1 MRQRSL
7 GWSSGRSVGRSPT
20 RRALKAARLIGR
32 WADLWREWSRY
43 ARGVPLLAVIALIAI
58 SPSLVTAQDLGMP
71 ISPIWGVP
79 EVGALPDD
87 ARGRLVRRG
96 RDLITAT
103 YAHIGPEV
111 ADPAK
116 RYAGNNLACRNCHLE
131 AGTKRFGLPLW
142 GLVDRYPR
150 YSSETGGEITLEQRV
165 NACMERSM
173 NGRAMPIDAPEMQAI
188 VAYIQF
194 LSTGVPPGEKLSG
207 LGAGHMPELD
217 RAADPERGRP
227 IYARACAVCHA
238 PDGSGVRRGLPS
250 TALGYMVPP
259 LWGPDSF
266 NDGAG
271 MNRLIAAANFIHF
284 NMPNGT
290 EYDYPRLSPEDAW
303 DVAAFMVAQ
312 PRPHKAGLDRD
323 FPDRLTKPV
332 DTPYGP
338 YGDGFSEQQHKFGP
352 LGLSGPSCH
361 GSEWKRAADRA

>member
-1 MRQRSL
+1 
-7 GWSSGRSVGRSPT
+7 
-20 RRALKAARLIGR
+20 
-32 WADLWREWSRY
+32 
-43 ARGVPLLAVIALIAI
+43 
-58 SPSLVTAQDLGMP
+58 MP

-87 ARGRLVRRG
+87 AHGRLVRRG

-111 ADPAK
+111 TEPAK
-116 RYAGNNLACRNCHLE
+116 RYAGNNLACRNCHLD
-131 AGTKRFGLPLW
+131 AGNKRFGLPLW

-150 YSSETGGEITLEQRV
+150 YSSETGGEITIEQRV

-173 NGRAMPIDAPEMQAI
+173 NGRAMPTDAPEMQAI
-188 VAYIQF
+188 VPYLQF

-207 LGAGHMPELD
+207 LGAGQMPELD

-227 IYARACAVCHA
+227 IYARACALCHA
-238 PDGSGVRRGLPS
+238 PDGSGIRRGLPS

-271 MNRLIAAANFIHF
+271 MNRLITAANFIHF

-290 EYDYPRLSPEDAW
+290 EYDHPRLSPEEAW

-312 PRPHKAGLDRD
+312 PRPHKADLDRD
-323 FPDRLTKPV
+323 FPDLLTKPV

-338 YGDGFSEQQHKFGP
+338 YADGFTEQQHKFGP
-352 LGLSGPSCH
+352 FGPIRAELSRLSDCQGIGES
-361 GSEWKRAADRA
+361 GWRVGFSAVE